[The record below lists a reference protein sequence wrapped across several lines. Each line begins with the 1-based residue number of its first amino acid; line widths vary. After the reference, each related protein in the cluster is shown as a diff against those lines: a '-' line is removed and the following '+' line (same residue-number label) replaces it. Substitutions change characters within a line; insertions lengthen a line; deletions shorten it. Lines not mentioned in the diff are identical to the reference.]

1 MNTELARFNM
11 VEQQIRPWNV
21 LDHAVLEQL
30 SFVDRSL
37 FVPSNFEELAYSDT
51 EIPLLHGETMLAPR
65 VAARLTQDLQ
75 LKTTD
80 RVLEIGTGS
89 GYLTALLANLSATV
103 LSLECHADLLENAIT
118 HLQQAGIA
126 NAQLRQSSGVP
137 TDLPQASFDAIVL
150 TGSVAQVPTELL
162 DLLKAG
168 GRLMAVV
175 GEEPIMQ
182 ATRFTRAGHG
192 DIHTQVMWD
201 VVLPR
206 LHGFAQ
212 APAFQF

>member
-30 SFVDRSL
+30 TFVDRSL
-37 FVPSNFEELAYSDT
+37 FVPSAFEELAFSDT

-65 VAARLTQDLQ
+65 VAARLAQDLL
-75 LKTTD
+75 LKPTD

-89 GYLTALLANLSATV
+89 GYLTALLASLSATV
-103 LSLECHADLLENAIT
+103 LSLECHADLLAQAHT

-137 TDLPQASFDAIVL
+137 NDLPKSSFDAIVL
-150 TGSVAQVPTELL
+150 TGSVAQVPTEIL
-162 DLLKAG
+162 DLLKTG

-175 GEEPIMQ
+175 GKEPIMQ
-182 ATRFTRAGHG
+182 ATRFTRANHG
-192 DIHTQVMWD
+192 DVHTQVLWD

-212 APAFQF
+212 TPAFQF

>member
-30 SFVDRSL
+30 SFLDRSL
-37 FVPSNFEELAYSDT
+37 FLPSAFEELAYSDT

-65 VAARLTQDLQ
+65 VAARLAQDLL
-75 LKTTD
+75 LKPSD
-80 RVLEIGTGS
+80 NVLEIGTGS
-89 GYLTALLANLSATV
+89 GYLTALLASLSATV
-103 LSLECHADLLENAIT
+103 LSLECHSDLLQQAHS
-118 HLQQAGIA
+118 HLQQAGIT
-126 NAQLRQSSGVP
+126 NTELRQSSGIP
-137 TDLPQASFDAIVL
+137 NDLPLAAFDAIVL
-150 TGSVAQVPTELL
+150 TGSVAQVPAELL

-182 ATRFTRAGHG
+182 ATRFTRPSHG
-192 DIHTQVMWD
+192 DVHTQVMWD

-206 LHGFAQ
+206 LHGLTQ

>member
-30 SFVDRSL
+30 TFVDRSL
-37 FVPSNFEELAYSDT
+37 FVPSAFEELAFSDT

-65 VAARLTQDLQ
+65 VAARLAQDLL
-75 LKTTD
+75 LKPTD
-80 RVLEIGTGS
+80 HVLEIGTGS
-89 GYLTALLANLSATV
+89 GYLTALLASLSATV
-103 LSLECHADLLENAIT
+103 LSLECHADLLAQAHT

-137 TDLPQASFDAIVL
+137 NDLPKSSFDAIVL
-150 TGSVAQVPTELL
+150 TGSVAQVPAELIE
-162 DLLKAG
+162 LLKAG

-182 ATRFTRAGHG
+182 TTRFTRARHG

>member
-1 MNTELARFNM
+1 
-11 VEQQIRPWNV
+11 
-21 LDHAVLEQL
+21 
-30 SFVDRSL
+30 
-37 FVPSNFEELAYSDT
+37 
-51 EIPLLHGETMLAPR
+51 
-65 VAARLTQDLQ
+65 
-75 LKTTD
+75 
-80 RVLEIGTGS
+80 
-89 GYLTALLANLSATV
+89 
-103 LSLECHADLLENAIT
+103 
-118 HLQQAGIA
+118 LQQAGIA
-126 NAQLRQSSGVP
+126 NAQLLQSSGVP

-162 DLLKAG
+162 ELLKAG

-182 ATRFTRAGHG
+182 ATRFTRASHG

>member
-1 MNTELARFNM
+1 
-11 VEQQIRPWNV
+11 
-21 LDHAVLEQL
+21 VLEQL

-65 VAARLTQDLQ
+65 VAARLAQDLL
-75 LKTTD
+75 LKPTD
-80 RVLEIGTGS
+80 QVLEIGTGS
-89 GYLTALLANLSATV
+89 GYLTALLASLSATV
-103 LSLECHADLLENAIT
+103 LSLECHADLLAQAHT

-126 NAQLRQSSGVP
+126 NAQLLQSSGIP

-150 TGSVAQVPTELL
+150 TGSVAQVPAELL
-162 DLLKAG
+162 ELLKAG

-182 ATRFTRAGHG
+182 TTRFTRARHG

>member
-21 LDHAVLEQL
+21 LDHPVLEQL
-30 SFVDRSL
+30 SFLDRSL
-37 FVPSNFEELAYSDT
+37 FVPSAFEELAYSDT

-65 VAARLTQDLQ
+65 VAARLAQDLL
-75 LKTTD
+75 LKPTD

-89 GYLTALLANLSATV
+89 GYLTALLASLSATV
-103 LSLECHADLLENAIT
+103 LSLECHADLLAQAHT

-126 NAQLRQSSGVP
+126 NAQLLQSSGVP

-162 DLLKAG
+162 ELLKAG

-182 ATRFTRAGHG
+182 ATRFTRASHG

>member
-30 SFVDRSL
+30 SFLDRSL
-37 FVPSNFEELAYSDT
+37 FVPLNFEELAYSDT

-65 VAARLTQDLQ
+65 VAARLAQDLL
-75 LKTTD
+75 LKPTD
-80 RVLEIGTGS
+80 SVLEIGTGS
-89 GYLTALLANLSATV
+89 GYLTALLASLSATV
-103 LSLECHADLLENAIT
+103 LSLECHDDLLAQAHS

-126 NAQLRQSSGVP
+126 NAQLRQNSGVP
-137 TDLPQASFDAIVL
+137 TDLPHASFDAIVL
-150 TGSVAQVPTELL
+150 TGSVSHVPTELL
-162 DLLKAG
+162 DLLKPG

-182 ATRFTRAGHG
+182 ATRFTRASHG
-192 DIHTQVMWD
+192 DVHTQVMWD

-206 LHGFAQ
+206 LHGFVQ

>member
-37 FVPSNFEELAYSDT
+37 FVPSNFVELAYSDT
-51 EIPLLHGETMLAPR
+51 EIPLLHGQTMLAPR
-65 VAARLTQDLQ
+65 VAARLAQDLL
-75 LKTTD
+75 LKPTD

-89 GYLTALLANLSATV
+89 GYLTALLASLSATV
-103 LSLECHADLLENAIT
+103 LSLECHADLLEHAIT

-126 NAQLRQSSGVP
+126 NTQLRQSSGVP

-162 DLLKAG
+162 ELLKAG

-182 ATRFTRAGHG
+182 ATRFTRASHG

>member
-30 SFVDRSL
+30 SFLDRSL
-37 FVPSNFEELAYSDT
+37 FLPSAFEELAYSDT

-65 VAARLTQDLQ
+65 VAARLAQDLL
-75 LKTTD
+75 LKPSD
-80 RVLEIGTGS
+80 NVLEIGTGS
-89 GYLTALLANLSATV
+89 GYLTALLASLSATV
-103 LSLECHADLLENAIT
+103 LSLECHSDLLQQAHS
-118 HLQQAGIA
+118 HLQQADIA
-126 NAQLRQSSGVP
+126 NTELRQSSGIP
-137 TDLPQASFDAIVL
+137 NDLPLAAFDAIVL
-150 TGSVAQVPTELL
+150 TGSVAQVPAALL
-162 DLLKAG
+162 DLLRAG

-182 ATRFTRAGHG
+182 ATRFTRASHG
-192 DIHTQVMWD
+192 DVHTQVLWD

-212 APAFQF
+212 TPAFQF

>member
-30 SFVDRSL
+30 SFLDRSL
-37 FVPSNFEELAYSDT
+37 FVPSAFEELAYSDT
-51 EIPLLHGETMLAPR
+51 EIPLLHSETMLAPR
-65 VAARLTQDLQ
+65 VAARLVQDLL
-75 LKTTD
+75 LKPTD

-89 GYLTALLANLSATV
+89 GYLTALLASLSATV
-103 LSLECHADLLENAIT
+103 LSLECHADLLAQAHT

-126 NAQLRQSSGVP
+126 NAQLRQSIGVP
-137 TDLPQASFDAIVL
+137 NDLPQATFDAIVL

-162 DLLKAG
+162 ELLNAG

-175 GEEPIMQ
+175 GEEPIMH
-182 ATRFTRAGHG
+182 ATRFTRASHG
-192 DIHTQVMWD
+192 DVHLQVVWD

-212 APAFQF
+212 TPAFQF

>member
-51 EIPLLHGETMLAPR
+51 DIPLLHGETMLAPR
-65 VAARLTQDLQ
+65 VAARLAQDLL
-75 LKTTD
+75 LKPTD
-80 RVLEIGTGS
+80 QVLEIGTGS
-89 GYLTALLANLSATV
+89 GYLTALLASLSATV
-103 LSLECHADLLENAIT
+103 LSLECHADLLAQAHT

-162 DLLKAG
+162 ELLKAG

-182 ATRFTRAGHG
+182 ATRFTRASHG
-192 DIHTQVMWD
+192 GIHSQVMWD

>member
-30 SFVDRSL
+30 SFLDRSL

-51 EIPLLHGETMLAPR
+51 EIPLIHGETMLAPR
-65 VAARLTQDLQ
+65 VAARLAQDLQ
-75 LKTTD
+75 LKPTD

-89 GYLTALLANLSATV
+89 GYLTALLASLSATV
-103 LSLECHADLLENAIT
+103 LSLERHADLLAQART

-126 NAQLRQSSGVP
+126 NTQLRQSSGVP

-150 TGSVAQVPTELL
+150 TGSVAQLPTELL

-182 ATRFTRAGHG
+182 ATRFTRASHG